1 MQNNLSVS
9 RQSLWALSLGLSLTA
24 CSGEN
29 IEPSSEAFSTA
40 ADVHSDS
47 RVITET
53 AEIDALLNSR
63 EFGILGGQA
72 NLFDIET
79 ELLEPSLTQAAS
91 STVKEANPS
100 ERNPYYGDLHVHT
113 AYSFDGYAF
122 GTLASPYDAYSF
134 ARGEAISNPGGYD
147 MQLTEPMDFYAVT
160 DHGMFLGL
168 VKAAAE
174 TNTEFSK
181 NKFSEP

>member
-47 RVITET
+47 RVIAET

-147 MQLTEPMDFYAVT
+147 M
-160 DHGMFLGL
+160 
-168 VKAAAE
+168 
-174 TNTEFSK
+174 
-181 NKFSEP
+181 